1 MVSKSLINRKRDMK
15 HLITLA
21 FLIAAIVVA
30 MAGYVSGFVILV
42 VAGLLLEGI
51 FWHRVFRKR
60 KS

>member
-1 MVSKSLINRKRDMK
+1 MK